1 MQALQVSIAPALATV
16 VEEQVEPVL
25 VVMMTGTTGT
35 MRITGTTGKNNRK
48 IMKKVF

>member
-1 MQALQVSIAPALATV
+1 MQALQVSIAPALSTV

-25 VVMMTGTTGT
+25 VFLM
-35 MRITGTTGKNNRK
+35 TGTTGKNNRK